1 MARHQPAA
9 EQPGP
14 VRVEHS
20 DRVSEPEFEQV
31 LESAARL
38 QRLVPDAVLV
48 GGTAAALHAGHRLS
62 YDHDHDH
69 ADLQDRF
76 EAVLDDIEDD
86 ESWRLNRMTPGKII
100 LGELGGIETG
110 VRQMRRSRPLEVVQ
124 VELPSGSI
132 LTVPTIEEALRIK
145 AFLVVQRNQVRDYLD
160 TAALSDRMGLDHAA
174 GVLVSID
181 KYYADQR
188 AGDEAVASQLARQLA
203 DPRPKDSRTLTQLQ
217 RYKGLAERWTTWDEV
232 RSVLSQLAA
241 AMLSEAE
248 AEAGR

>member
-1 MARHQPAA
+1 
-9 EQPGP
+9 
-14 VRVEHS
+14 
-20 DRVSEPEFEQV
+20 
-31 LESAARL
+31 
-38 QRLVPDAVLV
+38 
-48 GGTAAALHAGHRLS
+48 
-62 YDHDHDH
+62 
-69 ADLQDRF
+69 
-76 EAVLDDIEDD
+76 
-86 ESWRLNRMTPGKII
+86 MTPGKII